1 MLFGQ
6 FNDLVLHFKENG
18 PANSPTIVFAN
29 SLGTDLRIWD
39 GVAARLGSGLRVL
52 RYDLRGH
59 GLSEAPS
66 APYALDDHVGDLAA
80 LMDSR
85 GVKSALLVG
94 LSVGGMIAMALANR
108 RPDLVRALILCD
120 TAHRIGTREMW
131 DARIAAVRQGGIA
144 SIADAVLQRWFAAE
158 FRAARPAELA
168 GYRNM
173 LTRTP
178 VEGYAGTC
186 ATVRDADLT
195 GIAGKLALPVLCLVG
210 DEDGATPPELVED
223 MARRIP
229 NSSLQVIERCGHI
242 PCVEK
247 PDELAQLILAFISKH
262 LKENSHV

>member
-1 MLFGQ
+1 MPFGQ
-6 FNDLVLHFKENG
+6 FNDLVLHYEENG
-18 PANSPTIVFAN
+18 PAGAPAIVFAN

-39 GVAARLGSGLRVL
+39 GVVARLGSALRLL

-59 GLSEAPS
+59 GLSEAPPS
-66 APYALDDHVGDLAA
+66 PYALDDHVGDLTA

-85 GVKSALLVG
+85 GVKNALLVG

-120 TAHRIGTREMW
+120 TAHQIGTREMW

-144 SIADAVLQRWFAAE
+144 SIAEPVLQRWFAAE

-178 VEGYAGTC
+178 VEGYVGTC
-186 ATVRDADLT
+186 ATVRDANLT
-195 GIAGKLALPVLCLVG
+195 GIAGQLALPVLCLVG
-210 DEDGATPPELVED
+210 DEDGATPPDLVED

-229 NSSLQVIERCGHI
+229 NSSLHVIESCGHI
-242 PCVEK
+242 PCLEK

-262 LKENSHV
+262 LKESSHV